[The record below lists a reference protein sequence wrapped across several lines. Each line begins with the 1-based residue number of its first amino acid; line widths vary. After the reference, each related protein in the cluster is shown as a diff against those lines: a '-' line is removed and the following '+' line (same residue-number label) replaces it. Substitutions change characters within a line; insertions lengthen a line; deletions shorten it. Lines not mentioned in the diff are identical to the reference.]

1 MKHAVIKSGNRQ
13 YLVTDGSTIKV
24 EKLAE
29 DEGKNIVFT
38 DVLLLE
44 DGGKVTVGA
53 PLVAGAK
60 VEGKVIKQARHPKVM
75 GVIMKAKKRSRKL
88 FGHKQAFTEI
98 QITKIGK

>member
-13 YLVTDGSTIKV
+13 YLVTDGATIKV
-24 EKLAE
+24 EKLDEA
-29 DEGKNIVFT
+29 EGKKIVFK

-44 DGGKVTVGA
+44 DGGKVLVGA
-53 PLVAGAK
+53 PLVAGAT
-60 VEGKVIKQARHPKVM
+60 VEGTVVRQARHPKVM

-88 FGHKQAFTEI
+88 FGHKQAYTEI

>member
-1 MKHAVIKSGNRQ
+1 
-13 YLVTDGSTIKV
+13 V
-24 EKLAE
+24 EKVTE
-29 DEGKNIVFT
+29 EEGKNIVFK

-53 PLVAGAK
+53 PLVAGVT

-75 GVIMKAKKRSRKL
+75 GVKMKAKKRNRQL
-88 FGHKQAFTEI
+88 FGHKQAYTEI